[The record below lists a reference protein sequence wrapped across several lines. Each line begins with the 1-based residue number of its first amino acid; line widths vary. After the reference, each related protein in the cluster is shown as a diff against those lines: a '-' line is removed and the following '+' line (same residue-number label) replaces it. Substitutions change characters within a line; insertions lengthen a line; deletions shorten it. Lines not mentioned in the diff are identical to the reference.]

1 MIDHS
6 PAPHL
11 TTSVPTASA
20 RSIPPLAE
28 CFTPWVF
35 MDVRDLFGDGSPEGD
50 FTRTACLHEKSPD
63 GHCRQGHPV
72 HPAVCSDTHPR
83 KRTVRI
89 PSSAKGLPRD
99 SIRAILQAGDELVLQ
114 FEPGET
120 PSLAALSE
128 AASILR
134 KLRHTG
140 LAAGVSGLST
150 ADKSRLCRLEWA
162 QS

>member
-6 PAPHL
+6 PSPLAGSSPPV
-11 TTSVPTASA
+11 SS

-28 CFTPWVF
+28 CFAPWVF

-50 FTRTACLHEKSPD
+50 FTRTACLHENSPD
-63 GHCRQGHPV
+63 GRCRQGHPL
-72 HPAVCSDTHPR
+72 PPPVCAETRPR

-89 PSSAKGLPRD
+89 PPGAKGLPRET
-99 SIRAILQAGDELVLQ
+99 IRAILQAGDELVLQ
-114 FEPGET
+114 FEPGDT
-120 PSLAALSE
+120 PSLATLSE

-140 LAAGVSGLST
+140 LAAAVAGLST

-162 QS
+162 QP